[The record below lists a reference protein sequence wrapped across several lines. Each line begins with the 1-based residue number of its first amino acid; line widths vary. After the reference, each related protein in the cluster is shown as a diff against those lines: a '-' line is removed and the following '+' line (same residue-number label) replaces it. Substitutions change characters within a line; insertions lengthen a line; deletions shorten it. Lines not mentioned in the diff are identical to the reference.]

1 MMENNRNF
9 LLAMVLSIAVLVGW
23 QFFVISPRMT
33 DEGAATTTAAEG
45 SLQSPTVPA
54 GTPQEQAVAPAGRES
69 IPQAA
74 AQVDTLTR
82 DAAIAASPRVT
93 LDTPSLLSLIHI

>member
-33 DEGAATTTAAEG
+33 DEGAATTTAAP
-45 SLQSPTVPA
+45 SSCLLYTSP
-54 GTPQEQAVAPAGRES
+54 
-69 IPQAA
+69 
-74 AQVDTLTR
+74 
-82 DAAIAASPRVT
+82 SPR
-93 LDTPSLLSLIHI
+93 DS

>member
-33 DEGAATTTAAEG
+33 DEGAATTTAAAR
-45 SLQSPTVPA
+45 SSWSWA
-54 GTPQEQAVAPAGRES
+54 
-69 IPQAA
+69 
-74 AQVDTLTR
+74 
-82 DAAIAASPRVT
+82 
-93 LDTPSLLSLIHI
+93 